1 LNANMAATK
10 MRWGDTLDEDMG
22 DELPPPS
29 VVGPDAKGVKIT
41 TTYRKNDK
49 GETVKTVIKTKFT
62 KVERK
67 AYQVCMI
74 ALKMPD
80 EGKTQVS
87 LPVWH
92 KFHLHRCMLP
102 AVSARAKRVEKIWRC
117 DKSAARAQCDCPVA
131 RRCTI

>member
-67 AYQVCMI
+67 VYQVCMT
-74 ALKMPD
+74 AQKMLD
-80 EGKTQVS
+80 QGKAQRKSRYLFVAQVPHTQVYAACS
-87 LPVWH
+87 QR
-92 KFHLHRCMLP
+92 KSEENGKDSGMQQ
-102 AVSARAKRVEKIWRC
+102 VSSQSTV
-117 DKSAARAQCDCPVA
+117 
-131 RRCTI
+131 

>member
-1 LNANMAATK
+1 MAATK

-67 AYQVCMI
+67 VYQVCMT
-74 ALKMPD
+74 AQKTPD
-80 EGKTQVS
+80 DGTTQRKSRYLCVAQVPLTQVYAACS
-87 LPVWH
+87 QRKSEESGKDLEM
-92 KFHLHRCMLP
+92 RQ
-102 AVSARAKRVEKIWRC
+102 VSSQSTV
-117 DKSAARAQCDCPVA
+117 
-131 RRCTI
+131 

>member
-1 LNANMAATK
+1 MNANMAATK

-67 AYQVCMI
+67 VYQVCMT
-74 ALKMPD
+74 AHKMSD
-80 EGKTQVS
+80 QGKTQRKSRYLYVAQVLHTQVYAACSQRKNEENGKDLETRQVS
-87 LPVWH
+87 SQSTV
-92 KFHLHRCMLP
+92 
-102 AVSARAKRVEKIWRC
+102 
-117 DKSAARAQCDCPVA
+117 
-131 RRCTI
+131 